1 VGASAR
7 MSAVLATSRGGLGA
21 LWPEADRRGW
31 LHAEGRPVVIQ
42 VARRHRTPAVTE
54 TARALAGLLAERSTG
69 CRIDPPLDQAF
80 RVVGVALPRGVA
92 VPASWFEP
100 MFLVTV
106 FGVGPD
112 AFGRL
117 AGPLAAQAEPL
128 AALDPRAP
136 FADLVYEAHRLGAS
150 DLVVACGEG
159 WCALGP
165 SDVALEQALAAAAG
179 VAWEALPYLRT
190 IARHEIVPAPA
201 AVTGELPDLR
211 ACLGAAWR
219 ARVAAA
225 AATVRGKARGVADD
239 VAALQRNLGRVPH
252 AVRRRL
258 PALAR
263 RRRAA

>member
-1 VGASAR
+1 
-7 MSAVLATSRGGLGA
+7 MSGVLATSRGGLSA

-42 VARRHRTPAVTE
+42 VARSHRTPAVTE
-54 TARALAGLLAERSTG
+54 TARTLAGLLAERSAG
-69 CRIDPPLDQAF
+69 CRIDPPLDRAF

-100 MFLVTV
+100 IFLVTV
-106 FGVGPD
+106 CGVGPD
-112 AFGRL
+112 AVGRL

-179 VAWEALPYLRT
+179 VAWEELPYLLA

-211 ACLGAAWR
+211 ECLGAAWR
-219 ARVAAA
+219 ARIAAA
-225 AATVRGKARGVADD
+225 AAAVRGTTRNLADD
-239 VAALQRNLGRVPH
+239 VAALRRNLGRVPH
-252 AVRRRL
+252 AIRRRL
-258 PALAR
+258 PARAR